1 MNNEFK
7 LVRIDSRM
15 IHAQIIMIWTKRL
28 NITKLFVVN
37 DEISNNP
44 YISQVYKLMNT
55 NNLKIET
62 FTVDQ
67 MISYYEESKLK
78 NSKLNRSMV
87 LAKDFETIIMLLNK
101 GMEFREIQWGTNYSE
116 EGLSKAEYIDF
127 IRTNY
132 KEELVLLDEKLIQI
146 YYQNAIEDSKEPINH
161 VKINKKLIWN
171 K

>member
-101 GMEFREIQWGTNYSE
+101 GMEFREIQWGTN
-116 EGLSKAEYIDF
+116 
-127 IRTNY
+127 
-132 KEELVLLDEKLIQI
+132 
-146 YYQNAIEDSKEPINH
+146 
-161 VKINKKLIWN
+161 
-171 K
+171 